1 MCDLVVVDLEIVRP
15 LVAKAWWEGVD
26 DLGLSPGCVVDL
38 TGLLLCIV
46 SVFVMLRVF
55 DDQWLARCY

>member
-38 TGLLLCIV
+38 TGLLFCVV
-46 SVFVMLRVF
+46 SVLVMLRVF
-55 DDQWLARCY
+55 ND